1 MATTSAT
8 TEQTAVTTETA
19 TSSGDKTVPPKS
31 AEPSSR
37 ARREERIKAKETAC
51 RAAMSATTIPTT
63 TDRKSATT
71 AQSSPAHSTMTWQP
85 LSASRLAP
93 SRLRESRDLEIVD
106 DGDAEAETKVVPV
119 TGGRLESLAPGRS
132 SSLSAPI
139 DCEEY
144 EPPPPASD
152 VIIMIEPLDTEPRP
166 ESNTSLA
173 APSGVKPSQSVSP
186 SAGEE
191 KLPSLTPSDQR
202 AGFSTLVSS
211 GGRKTQQNVAP
222 SFDRTT
228 LPNLKLDAEK
238 YRSLR
243 ALILQAVRVCISQGE
258 DLSPTGQE
266 PEPSPREEAPSSAGR
281 NNPMCSGEEK
291 TKGSSGEQA
300 GTLSGDPNAEN
311 QRPAVPRSVGVNDGK
326 SASLI
331 QRRHPTLRELISGTV
346 PPKKR
351 SVRPGK
357 WRCRSKPDDSSDT
370 DDGDG
375 DESRINVDDNDT
387 DAED

>member
-1 MATTSAT
+1 
-8 TEQTAVTTETA
+8 
-19 TSSGDKTVPPKS
+19 
-31 AEPSSR
+31 
-37 ARREERIKAKETAC
+37 
-51 RAAMSATTIPTT
+51 
-63 TDRKSATT
+63 
-71 AQSSPAHSTMTWQP
+71 MTWQP
-85 LSASRLAP
+85 LSASRSAP

-106 DGDAEAETKVVPV
+106 DGDEAEAETKAVPV

-132 SSLSAPI
+132 GSLSAPI

-144 EPPPPASD
+144 EPPPLASD
-152 VIIMIEPLDTEPRP
+152 VIIMIEPFDTESRS
-166 ESNTSLA
+166 ESDTSLA
-173 APSGVKPSQSVSP
+173 RPTGINPSERVAPS
-186 SAGEE
+186 ARE
-191 KLPSLTPSDQR
+191 KTLPSLTRSNQQGALP
-202 AGFSTLVSS
+202 TLEPS

-222 SFDRTT
+222 SLDRTT

-243 ALILQAVRVCISQGE
+243 ALILQAVKVCISQGE
-258 DLSPTGQE
+258 ELGPTGQE
-266 PEPSPREEAPSSAGR
+266 AGPSPGETTAGLRGETPSSAGR
-281 NNPMCSGEEK
+281 NSRMCSGDER
-291 TKGSSGEQA
+291 TKGLSGEQP
-300 GTLSGDPNAEN
+300 GTLSGNPGAEH
-311 QRPAVPRSVGVNDGK
+311 QHPTVPRSVGVGDRRREDHAK
-326 SASLI
+326 PASTTDSTV

-351 SVRPGK
+351 SFRPGR